1 MWLQLK
7 GGMRI
12 PHAAFVLSGV
22 LMCQNEFHEFEINEK
37 AGLMPV

>member
-7 GGMRI
+7 GGMSN

-22 LMCQNEFHEFEINEK
+22 LMCQNEFHEFDKNDRL
-37 AGLMPV
+37 A